1 MKAPIR
7 LFHTVD
13 DKLAT
18 GAQPAARD
26 LGWLREQG
34 FDAVVNLNLPTARNY
49 LPEEASLVEGL
60 GMKYVAL
67 PIDCSR
73 LSEDQYLAFQRAMES
88 LPDARVFV
96 HCAANI
102 KSSGFV
108 HVYRVKGRGEDPK
121 SSLEALEDIGAG
133 HEPKWHAWFERM
145 GAA

>member
-26 LGWLREQG
+26 FAWLREQG
-34 FDAVVNLNLPTARNY
+34 FEAVVNLNLPTAKNY
-49 LPEEASLVEGL
+49 LLDEASLVEGQ
-60 GMKYVAL
+60 GMSYVAL

-73 LSEDQYLAFQRAMES
+73 LSEEQYLAFQEAMAS
-88 LPDARVFV
+88 LGERRVFV

-108 HVYRVKGRGEDPK
+108 HAYRVKGRGEDAAA
-121 SSLEALEDIGAG
+121 SLADLEELGAG
-133 HEPKWHAWFERM
+133 HEPKWYAWFERL
-145 GAA
+145 GA